1 MHEHVTQL
9 APDFPFLAMGL
20 DAWRDGWA
28 KEAYIL
34 RESRVAGTT
43 PETDLFAGI
52 A

>member
-1 MHEHVTQL
+1 ML
-9 APDFPFLAMGL
+9 MGL
-20 DAWRDGWA
+20 EGWRDGWG

-34 RESRVAGTT
+34 RESRVETVR